1 MGNRESGIFPRLFI
15 IPPAEVGQTL
25 GYFQSSINIDA
36 KVKERAASSFLKIL
50 QEGNHL
56 NILPIVLGIDLKN
69 RTTMIK
75 CKK

>member
-36 KVKERAASSFLKIL
+36 KVKKRAASSFLKIL
-50 QEGNHL
+50 QEENHL
-56 NILPIVLGIDLKN
+56 NISPIVLEIDLKN
-69 RTTMIK
+69 RYYD
-75 CKK
+75 